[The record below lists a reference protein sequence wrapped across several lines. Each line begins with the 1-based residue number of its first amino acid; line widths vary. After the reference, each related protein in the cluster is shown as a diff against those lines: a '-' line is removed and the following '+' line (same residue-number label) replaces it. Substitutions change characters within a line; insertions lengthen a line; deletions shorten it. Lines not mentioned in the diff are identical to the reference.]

1 MSHHLTNH
9 IETAA
14 DLSHEHGVPRSGSTV
29 WIAPDV
35 VAKELTT
42 DPNGRRG
49 DILRTA
55 DHTGPVLLDPGPFDS
70 PSQLTCMFAPVRP
83 LLFRVVFLVNFLFIH
98 QVMEL

>member
-9 IETAA
+9 IEAAA
-14 DLSHEHGVPRSGSTV
+14 DLGHQHGVPRGGSTAR
-29 WIAPDV
+29 IAPDV

-42 DPNGRRG
+42 DSNGSRG
-49 DILRTA
+49 DILRTTEYA
-55 DHTGPVLLDPGPFDS
+55 GALLLAPGSLDS
-70 PSQLTCMFAPVRP
+70 PSQLTCMLSHVCL